1 MCVSLFILSIVYVRN
16 ILYHIT
22 IATRKTNQS
31 QEAKNMKLE
40 ELLLTTSEH
49 RNMYIWDNGEI
60 IAQYNGRDS
69 IPEELNNREVE
80 LVDCS
85 GDNFHVYLISE

>member
-1 MCVSLFILSIVYVRN
+1 
-16 ILYHIT
+16 
-22 IATRKTNQS
+22 
-31 QEAKNMKLE
+31 MKLE
-40 ELLLTTSEH
+40 ELLLVASEA
-49 RNMYIWDNGEI
+49 RDMYIWDNGEI

-69 IPEELNNREVE
+69 IPEELNDREVE